1 VLSLLQQNKLEA
13 AAQLVQAHP
22 LPLSQA
28 RVLLAQG
35 ETSAALAVLERLRQQ
50 MEAKGWQD
58 ERLKVMALQAVALYS
73 IGEKDQAVHVLG
85 EALLLAEPGG
95 FIRMFVDE
103 GEPMRLLILDFRLW
117 IEKQAREG
125 HKSIEYVDKL
135 LAAFTP
141 IVPMPQ
147 SAVSNHKSTMVEPLS
162 QRELEIL
169 RLIAKGLSNR
179 EISRRLFLA

>member
-1 VLSLLQQNKLEA
+1 M
-13 AAQLVQAHP
+13 QAHP

-103 GEPMRLLILDFRLW
+103 GEPMRLLILDF
-117 IEKQAREG
+117 
-125 HKSIEYVDKL
+125 
-135 LAAFTP
+135 
-141 IVPMPQ
+141 
-147 SAVSNHKSTMVEPLS
+147 
-162 QRELEIL
+162 
-169 RLIAKGLSNR
+169 
-179 EISRRLFLA
+179 